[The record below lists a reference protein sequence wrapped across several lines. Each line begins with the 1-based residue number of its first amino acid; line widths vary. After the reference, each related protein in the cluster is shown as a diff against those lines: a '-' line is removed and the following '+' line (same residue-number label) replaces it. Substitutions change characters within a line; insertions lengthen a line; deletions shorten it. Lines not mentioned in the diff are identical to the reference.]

1 MGPGAGL
8 RWLMNAL
15 NLGGR
20 NPRAVFGGAALL
32 MLVALVP
39 TVVQLVVQE
48 GLGIHDQAIV
58 LGLVG
63 FSLLYSLLLMGPL
76 SAGYLRVLHAA
87 ETGAPTRATAIFGVF
102 GPGGGAARV
111 VLVLLGL
118 TVLGLLLFGL
128 LALVFG
134 GDFFAQLG
142 SLMVALETAQPGTTP
157 DLPPL
162 PDGFGAL
169 LGLLVLLGM
178 FFNGAYAVALGQV
191 ALGGTGPG
199 AALGDGLLGAL
210 RNLLPLLV
218 LTIVVMV
225 AGLVA
230 LLVVSLV
237 VVLLAFLGGLVHPV
251 LGLALAAPVY
261 VVVMVGVYVVAFGV
275 TYWIWRDVCGGAPA
289 DAGHHEV
296 AA

>member
-87 ETGAPTRATAIFGVF
+87 ETGAPTRATAIFGVLAGMLAAWGIVAKVMTLDF
-102 GPGGGAARV
+102 VWLWPQALLAAGGALAFT
-111 VLVLLGL
+111 VLLGL
-118 TVLGLLLFGL
+118 AGTWRILGKKPAPYLR
-128 LALVFG
+128 
-134 GDFFAQLG
+134 
-142 SLMVALETAQPGTTP
+142 SL
-157 DLPPL
+157 
-162 PDGFGAL
+162 
-169 LGLLVLLGM
+169 
-178 FFNGAYAVALGQV
+178 
-191 ALGGTGPG
+191 
-199 AALGDGLLGAL
+199 
-210 RNLLPLLV
+210 
-218 LTIVVMV
+218 
-225 AGLVA
+225 
-230 LLVVSLV
+230 
-237 VVLLAFLGGLVHPV
+237 
-251 LGLALAAPVY
+251 
-261 VVVMVGVYVVAFGV
+261 
-275 TYWIWRDVCGGAPA
+275 
-289 DAGHHEV
+289 
-296 AA
+296 